1 MGTEPP
7 RRERRHPLDRIV
19 TRTQKKGRYLKVAAL
34 FYRLKSAYFLVPV
47 IAISP
52 KAPALTEPAS

>member
-19 TRTQKKGRYLKVAAL
+19 TGQKKGPLPEQVAAL